1 MSTPHRVLNV
11 LRFKGGIQETYGDF
25 NVFVFLGISK
35 NTWVHCISF
44 TGGLISHK
52 AAWLKTWMTAR
63 GWIARRSCG
72 VLQIEHRHWGGFFVL
87 FYFFFWSA
95 VLVKYLSGFRLK
107 HSSLLLPHVQ
117 PFYFSS
123 EISNGEKV
131 GPWKQAILIAFFFF
145 FFLNRKQITK
155 VNNWMLQFLSFLLPR
170 NVKSC
175 HTHRESEIKTEER
188 VGEMSG
194 RKRCPHMTAQVSV
207 QRWVENNTSVQLS
220 H

>member
-1 MSTPHRVLNV
+1 MNDSERLDRPTELRCFTNWTSALRRV
-11 LRFKGGIQETYGDF
+11 F
-25 NVFVFLGISK
+25 
-35 NTWVHCISF
+35 C
-44 TGGLISHK
+44 
-52 AAWLKTWMTAR
+52 
-63 GWIARRSCG
+63 
-72 VLQIEHRHWGGFFVL
+72 FVL
-87 FYFFFWSA
+87 FFF
-95 VLVKYLSGFRLK
+95 LK
-107 HSSLLLPHVQ
+107 RSPCKIFVWL
-117 PFYFSS
+117 SS
-123 EISNGEKV
+123 ETFLLAAPSRTTFLFLQWNFKRGEGRPVKTGHLNSV
-131 GPWKQAILIAFFFF
+131 FFF